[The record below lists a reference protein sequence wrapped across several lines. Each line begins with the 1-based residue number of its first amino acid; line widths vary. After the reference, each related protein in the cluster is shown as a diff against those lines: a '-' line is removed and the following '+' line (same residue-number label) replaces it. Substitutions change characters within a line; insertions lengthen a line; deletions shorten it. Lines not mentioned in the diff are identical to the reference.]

1 MKKVSQI
8 VLLLVV
14 LFSLGIAVNPAWG
27 KQIATEGKIV
37 VNGANDLFVVN
48 PEGGRVYFGHL
59 NNDTVLM
66 RIKNG
71 AIKNISARE
80 LLALKK
86 KIKVRGVTEEME
98 FAKKIPYSYLKNAPE
113 YSEFY
118 GHLYQTGRK
127 VANCLL
133 FIVIIE

>member
-1 MKKVSQI
+1 MRKTI
-8 VLLLVV
+8 FLLTVAAMIII
-14 LFSLGIAVNPAWG
+14 SLGGNALA
-27 KQIATEGKIV
+27 KQIATEGTVKINEV
-37 VNGANDLFVVN
+37 NDLFVIDQN
-48 PEGGRVYFGHL
+48 GGRIYFGHL
-59 NNDTVLM
+59 NDDTVLM

-98 FAKKIPYSYLKNAPE
+98 FVEKIPYSYLQDAPE
-113 YSEFY
+113 YGDFY
-118 GHLYQTGRK
+118 SHLYQTGRK
-127 VANCLL
+127 ISNCLL